1 MRSIAP
7 ALGGLAPTLLAPAL
21 LAMAIV
27 SLPSFGNARDW
38 QTIADESNLDF
49 TFRQMGSAI
58 TGNFAD
64 FTADITFDPDDLAN
78 ASVTTEITIDSVS
91 TGNAERDSG
100 ITGADWFDAETYP
113 TATFTSTSFAHQDGD
128 GYNVTGDLT
137 IRGITETVELP
148 MTIQVDGDTASAN
161 GTIELDRR
169 TFEVG
174 QGDWA
179 SDAAV
184 GYDVII
190 EISVAAQAV
199 D

>member
-7 ALGGLAPTLLAPAL
+7 PFALLAPAL
-21 LAMAIV
+21 MAITIV
-27 SLPSFGNARDW
+27 SLPSSGSARDW
-38 QTIADESNLDF
+38 QMIADESNLDF

-58 TGNFAD
+58 TGSFAD
-64 FTADITFDPDDLAN
+64 FTTEITFDPDDLAN
-78 ASVTTEITIDSVS
+78 ASVTTEISIDSVS
-91 TGNAERDSG
+91 TGNAERDAG
-100 ITGADWFDAETYP
+100 ITGADWFDTETYP
-113 TATFTSTSFAHQDGD
+113 TATFTSTSFAHQEGD
-128 GYNVTGDLT
+128 AYNVTGDLT
-137 IRGITETVELP
+137 IRGITETIELP
-148 MTIQVDGDTASAN
+148 MTITVDGDQATAN
-161 GTIELDRR
+161 GMIELDRR

-190 EISVAAQAV
+190 EISVAAQAA